1 MKSADRI
8 AREVDAGRLML
19 RNQWY
24 WILLLSAFLA
34 MSMVV
39 NIVLYYNVFYRF
51 PIKQFIWTSDAQAV
65 CEAIPLTEPNISQ
78 ARLKEFAVSAAVE
91 LNSYDYA
98 NWRALI
104 NNALTQSFTP
114 KGRDRYRAALQ
125 ESGIIQKVVHA
136 YQTVSAVTTDPANI
150 AEEGKS
156 MGRYYWRVE
165 VPVQI
170 YYRTNLETK
179 VERRVLE
186 MTIIRI
192 DPSPINPNGIAID
205 SVISTQQLTNQ
216 VMP

>member
-8 AREVDAGRLML
+8 SREVDAGQMML

-24 WILLLSAFLA
+24 WILLLALFLCL
-34 MSMVV
+34 SLVV
-39 NIVLYYNVFYRF
+39 NLLLFYNAFYRF

-65 CEAIPLTEPNISQ
+65 CEAIPLSEPNISQ

-104 NNALTQSFTP
+104 NNALSQAFTP

-125 ESGIIQKVVHA
+125 ESGIIQKVVLG

-150 AEEGKS
+150 AEEGKAG
-156 MGRYYWRVE
+156 GRYYWRVE
-165 VPVQI
+165 VPLQI
-170 YYRTNLETK
+170 FYRTNVETK

-186 MTIIRI
+186 MTIVRI

-216 VMP
+216 VAP

>member
-8 AREVDAGRLML
+8 NSEVDAGRMML

-24 WILLLSAFLA
+24 WILLLSLFLCL
-34 MSMVV
+34 SLVV
-39 NIVLYYNVFYRF
+39 NLLLFYNAFYRF

-78 ARLKEFAVSAAVE
+78 ARLKEFAVSSAVE

-104 NNALTQSFTP
+104 NNALSQAFTP

-125 ESGIIQKVVHA
+125 ESGIIQKVVLG

-150 AEEGKS
+150 AEEGKAA
-156 MGRYYWRVE
+156 GRYYWRVE
-165 VPVQI
+165 VPLQI
-170 YYRTNLETK
+170 FYRTNVETK

-186 MTIIRI
+186 MTIVRI

-216 VMP
+216 VMQ

>member
-1 MKSADRI
+1 MKSAERI
-8 AREVDAGRLML
+8 SREVDAGRMML

-24 WILLLSAFLA
+24 WILLLSMFLCL
-34 MSMVV
+34 SLVV
-39 NIVLYYNVFYRF
+39 NLLLFYNAFYRY

-65 CEAIPLTEPNISQ
+65 CEAIPLSEPNISQ
-78 ARLKEFAVSAAVE
+78 ARLKEFAVSSAVE

-104 NNALTQSFTP
+104 NNALSQSFTP

-125 ESGIIQKVVHA
+125 ESGIIQKVVLG

-150 AEEGKS
+150 AEEGKTS
-156 MGRYYWRVE
+156 GRYYWRVE
-165 VPVQI
+165 VPLQI
-170 YYRTNLETK
+170 FYRTNVETK

-186 MTIIRI
+186 MTIVRI
-192 DPSPINPNGIAID
+192 DPSPINPNGIAVD

-216 VMP
+216 VGP

>member
-8 AREVDAGRLML
+8 SREVDAGQMML
-19 RNQWY
+19 RNQWN
-24 WILLLSAFLA
+24 WILLLSVFL
-34 MSMVV
+34 SISLVV
-39 NIVLYYNVFYRF
+39 NGLLFYNAFYRF

-65 CEAIPLTEPNISQ
+65 CDAIPLTEPNISQ

-104 NNALTQSFTP
+104 NNALSQSFTP

-125 ESGIIQKVVHA
+125 ESGIIQKVVLG

-150 AEEGKS
+150 SEEGKS
-156 MGRYYWRVE
+156 GGRYYWIVE
-165 VPVQI
+165 VPLQI
-170 YYRTNLETK
+170 FYRTNVETK
-179 VERRVLE
+179 VERRLLT
-186 MTIIRI
+186 MTIVRI

-205 SVISTQQLTNQ
+205 SVISTQQLTHQ
-216 VMP
+216 VQP